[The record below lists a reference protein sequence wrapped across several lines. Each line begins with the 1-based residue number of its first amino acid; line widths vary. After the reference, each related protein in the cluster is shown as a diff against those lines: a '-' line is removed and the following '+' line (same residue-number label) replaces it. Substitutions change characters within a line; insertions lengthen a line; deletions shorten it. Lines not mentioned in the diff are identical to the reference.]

1 MIETTHPA
9 PLIIGLMIAHNTN
22 PIVEPIMITITL
34 ATFFIWLN
42 PEVDVLPRPN
52 VMLLFVFIV

>member
-1 MIETTHPA
+1 MIDTTHPA

-34 ATFFIWLN
+34 TTFFIWLN
-42 PEVDVLPRPN
+42 PEVDVLPRLN
-52 VMLLFVFIV
+52 DMLLLVFIV